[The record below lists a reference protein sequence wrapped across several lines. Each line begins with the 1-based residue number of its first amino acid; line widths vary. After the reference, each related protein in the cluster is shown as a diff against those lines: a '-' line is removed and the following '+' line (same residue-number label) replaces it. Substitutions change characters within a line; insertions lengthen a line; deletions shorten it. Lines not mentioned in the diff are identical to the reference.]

1 MIEEADIIITAKDIV
16 LEPYI
21 KEDDRTFKETM
32 VNNLPPEQDENK
44 KKKNHGKIYKVNQIY
59 SVECLSK
66 YT

>member
-32 VNNLPPEQDENK
+32 VNNLPPE
-44 KKKNHGKIYKVNQIY
+44 
-59 SVECLSK
+59 
-66 YT
+66 